1 MSIWADIHRRSNGLQ
16 ERKEDRID
24 ESPYAT
30 RADVESNIQ
39 PITFAGVVNTQSQL
53 PQSAAVG
60 NIFYVKDTGELFL
73 YTNNDFELIS
83 SVTTCDNVDSNV
95 YSIDDSI
102 GQPIKPIEP
111 AIVSVETKNGIYYE
125 TIFREHNCQ
134 GPQDI

>member
-30 RADVESNIQ
+30 RADIQ

-53 PQSAAVG
+53 PQSTAVG

-73 YTNNDFELIS
+73 YTNNGFELIS
-83 SVTTCDNVDSNV
+83 SVTTCDKVDSNV
-95 YSIDDSI
+95 NSIDDSI

-125 TIFREHNCQ
+125 TIFREHNYQ

>member
-39 PITFAGVVNTQSQL
+39 PITFAGVVNTQCQL
-53 PQSAAVG
+53 PQSTVVG
-60 NIFYVKDTGELFL
+60 KIFYVKDTGELFL
-73 YTNNDFELIS
+73 YTNNGFELIS
-83 SVTTCDNVDSNV
+83 SVTTCDNVNSIDD
-95 YSIDDSI
+95 IDDSI
-102 GQPIKPIEP
+102 CQPIKPIEP
-111 AIVSVETKNGIYYE
+111 TIVSVETKNGIYYE